1 MSELLCSIDVESPER
16 EREREREK
24 VHRGNNFV
32 IIKNNACYNNYSPVY
47 FTEHVQFFSS
57 T

>member
-1 MSELLCSIDVESPER
+1 MSELLCSIDVESP